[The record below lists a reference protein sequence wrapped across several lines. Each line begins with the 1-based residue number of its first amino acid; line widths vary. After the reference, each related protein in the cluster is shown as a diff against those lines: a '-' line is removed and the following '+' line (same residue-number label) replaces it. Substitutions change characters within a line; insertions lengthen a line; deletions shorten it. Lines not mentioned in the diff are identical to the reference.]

1 MSQKLY
7 HRFSAKL
14 YVYHGM
20 TLSSHL
26 NLLAANVLYTSCYY
40 ATFYYILSANRV
52 CIILIVFLCHIYQLV
67 CFRII

>member
-14 YVYHGM
+14 YVYHEM
-20 TLSSHL
+20 TLSSYY

-40 ATFYYILSANRV
+40 ATFITYFQ
-52 CIILIVFLCHIYQLV
+52 LIGYVLF
-67 CFRII
+67 